1 MSDIV
6 HPALTQGRRLP
17 NLWDAAAIL
26 CVFALLIGVSQV
38 ARGTFAP
45 ISAPGA
51 LEVNLSP
58 ANLPNYAMRTTM
70 RMFAALVA
78 SLIFTFTY
86 GTAAAKSRRAS
97 LVLIPILDIL
107 QSVPILGF
115 LTFTVVFFMSLFP
128 GNVLGLELASIFA
141 IFTSQ
146 AWNMAFSLY
155 QSLKTVP
162 ADLREAADSF
172 HLTIWQRYWRLE
184 VPFAVP
190 GLVWNTMMS
199 MSGGWFFVVAS
210 EAVAVGDNSWKLP
223 GIGSYVALALEQR
236 DILAVF
242 YAIGT
247 MLLVILAYDQL
258 LFRPLVA
265 WSQKFRFETTAGAT
279 ATDPWL
285 LRMMRRTRLLS
296 LGADA
301 LGGMATALG
310 GVPLRFLP
318 GNRSAVVDQRRSR
331 AVDIVWLLILAVVLV
346 WAVTRIVTFVS
357 GEVQFR
363 DLWQVLLVGSFTLIR
378 VVVLIA
384 LATLVWVPIGVW
396 LGLRPVW
403 ARRAQP
409 IAQFLAA
416 FPANLLFPP
425 FVLFIVYFGLSAD
438 VWLTPLMIL
447 GTQWYILFNVVAGA
461 AAYPGDLQEAAKNF
475 RVGGLLWWR
484 KVMIPGILPY
494 YVTGAITASGGSW
507 NASIVAEVAAWGDT
521 KLTAHGLGAYIAQ
534 ATEKGDMAR
543 VVLGVAVMSGFVLL
557 FNRLL
562 WRPLYAYSE
571 RHLKLG

>member
-1 MSDIV
+1 MSATI
-6 HPALTQGRRLP
+6 HPALAEGRRLP
-17 NLWDAAAIL
+17 NVWDAAAIL
-26 CVFALLIGVSQV
+26 CVFAALIGVAQV

-45 ISAPGA
+45 ITAPGA
-51 LEVNLSP
+51 IEVSLDP
-58 ANLPNYAMRTTM
+58 VYLPDYAVRTTL

-78 SLIFTFTY
+78 SLVF
-86 GTAAAKSRRAS
+86 
-97 LVLIPILDIL
+97 IPILDIL

-128 GNVLGLELASIFA
+128 GNVLGLEFAAIFA

-146 AWNMAFSLY
+146 AWNMAFSMY

-162 ADLREAADSF
+162 ADLTEAADSF
-172 HLTIWQRYWRLE
+172 HLTAWQRYWRLE

-210 EAVAVGDNSWKLP
+210 EAVSVGDNTWKLP
-223 GIGSYVALALEQR
+223 GIGSYVALALER
-236 DILAVF
+236 RNIVAVL
-242 YAIGT
+242 YAIVT

-279 ATDPWL
+279 AADPWL
-285 LRMMRRTRLLS
+285 LRLMRRTRLLS
-296 LGADA
+296 RFADA
-301 LGGMATALG
+301 VGGAATALG
-310 GVPLRFLP
+310 GLPLRILP
-318 GNRSAVVDQRRSR
+318 RDRGSASKQPSR
-331 AVDIVWLLILAVVLV
+331 LVDIAWLVLLAIVLTWSVVKVVGFVSSELQWSDLRQTLVLGLFTLVRVLIL
-346 WAVTRIVTFVS
+346 IV
-357 GEVQFR
+357 
-363 DLWQVLLVGSFTLIR
+363 
-378 VVVLIA
+378 

-409 IAQFLAA
+409 VAQFLAA

-425 FVLFIVYFGLSAD
+425 VVLFIVYFSLNPD
-438 VWLTPLMIL
+438 IWLTPLMIL

-461 AAYPGDLQEAAKNF
+461 AAFPGDLREAANNF

-507 NASIVAEVAAWGDT
+507 NAAIVAEVASWGDT
-521 KLTAHGLGAYIAQ
+521 RLTAHGLGAYIAA

-543 VVLGVAVMSGFVLL
+543 VVLGVAVMSCFVLL

>member
-1 MSDIV
+1 MSATIN
-6 HPALTQGRRLP
+6 PAFTQGRRLP
-17 NLWDAAAIL
+17 NLWDAAAIV
-26 CVFALLIGVSQV
+26 CVFAALIGVADV

-45 ISAPGA
+45 ITAPGA
-51 LEVNLSP
+51 VEVSLDP
-58 ANLPNYAMRTTM
+58 ANLPNYAMRTTL

-78 SLIFTFTY
+78 SLLFTFTY

-97 LVLIPILDIL
+97 LVLVPVLDIL

-128 GNVLGLELASIFA
+128 GNVLGLELAAIFA

-146 AWNMAFSLY
+146 AWNMAFSIY

-162 ADLREAADSF
+162 ADLKEAADSF
-172 HLTIWQRYWRLE
+172 HLTAWQRYWRLE

-210 EAVAVGDNSWKLP
+210 EAVSVGDHTWKLP
-223 GIGSYVALALEQR
+223 GIGSYVAMALEKR

-242 YAIGT
+242 YAIVA

-279 ATDPWL
+279 AADPWL
-285 LRMMRRTRLLS
+285 LRLMRRTRLLS
-296 LGADA
+296 RAADA
-301 LGGMATALG
+301 VGDAATALG
-310 GVPLRFLP
+310 GLPLRLLP
-318 GNRSAVVDQRRSR
+318 RHQGVANERSSRLVD
-331 AVDIVWLLILAVVLV
+331 VVLV
-346 WAVTRIVTFVS
+346 VLLAAVVAWAVTKIVAFVS
-357 GEVQFR
+357 GELNWG
-363 DLWQVLLVGSFTLIR
+363 DLSQALILGSFTLLR
-378 VVVLIA
+378 VLVLIV

-409 IAQFLAA
+409 LAQFLAA

-425 FVLFIVYFGLSAD
+425 VVLFIVYFHLSAD
-438 VWLTPLMIL
+438 IWLTPLMIL

-461 AAYPGDLQEAAKNF
+461 AAFPGDLREAANNF
-475 RVGGLLWWR
+475 RVGGWLWWR

-507 NASIVAEVAAWGDT
+507 NAAIVAEVASWGDT
-521 KLTAHGLGAYIAQ
+521 KLTAHGLGAYIAA
-534 ATEKGDMAR
+534 ATDKGDMAR